1 MVHKASEILTARVS
15 ISAATKNI
23 QCNHG
28 HWPGYIGEQ
37 PIAFRSEDVFLF
49 PTGQRLVGTME
60 NPITEY
66 DGMWV
71 ENDTKFDLQTCFKR
85 ICEAYNILYVPA

>member
-1 MVHKASEILTARVS
+1 
-15 ISAATKNI
+15 
-23 QCNHG
+23 
-28 HWPGYIGEQ
+28 
-37 PIAFRSEDVFLF
+37 
-49 PTGQRLVGTME
+49 ME